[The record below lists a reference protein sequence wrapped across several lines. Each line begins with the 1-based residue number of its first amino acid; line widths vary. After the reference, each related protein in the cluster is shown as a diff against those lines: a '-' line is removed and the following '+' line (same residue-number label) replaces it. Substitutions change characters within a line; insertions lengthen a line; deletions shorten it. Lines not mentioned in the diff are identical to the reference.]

1 MRLSLVF
8 LAGLLL
14 AGCQTTPAEDAQ
26 VAANDPDRLICRND
40 KVTGQNRRERV
51 CQTAAQ
57 REAQRQATQDD
68 ILNRSRDR
76 ANVPPPALG
85 GPGAPRN

>member
-1 MRLSLVF
+1 MRLSL
-8 LAGLLL
+8 LILTGLIL

-26 VAANDPDRLICRND
+26 VAANHPDRLICRND

-57 REAQRQATQDD
+57 REAQRQATQEGL
-68 ILNRSRDR
+68 INGSRDR
-76 ANVPPPALG
+76 PDVPPPALRD
-85 GPGAPRN
+85 PTAPRN